1 MQEFTGIRDWK
12 LQDINEGA
20 IVVTQQG
27 TKFVVSFEEDFG
39 FILVQSNDGK
49 LPALKGD
56 WFSLEKYMQPNLE
69 VIGSIYDPL
78 SASARNDG

>member
-12 LQDINEGA
+12 LRDVLEGD

-49 LPALKGD
+49 LPELKGCWFALK
-56 WFSLEKYMQPNLE
+56 KYMQPNLE
-69 VIGSIYDPL
+69 VIGSIYE
-78 SASARNDG
+78 NTQIME